1 MAFCCAAGWVVWLSW
16 LAELGEGRE
25 RREKEEERGE
35 RRRNEEEKEGRK
47 EEVATLCMSGFGC
60 AGVCSVGFGGETIFS
75 HSCEVK
81 ERFRP
86 NSA

>member
-1 MAFCCAAGWVVWLSW
+1 M
-16 LAELGEGRE
+16 
-25 RREKEEERGE
+25 
-35 RRRNEEEKEGRK
+35 
-47 EEVATLCMSGFGC
+47 ATLCMPVFGC

-86 NSA
+86 NSALRENRVKIKKKTCLVLVSLMSPFFSLTFFKNATPHGFLYEER